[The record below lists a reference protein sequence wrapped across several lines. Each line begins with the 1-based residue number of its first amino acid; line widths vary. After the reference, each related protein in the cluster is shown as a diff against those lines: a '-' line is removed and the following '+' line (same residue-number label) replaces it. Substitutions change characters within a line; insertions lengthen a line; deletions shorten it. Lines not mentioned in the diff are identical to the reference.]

1 MHRKVRPLRNLQTS
15 KVPRTVDSNSTS
27 KTSREIDSLRELIL
41 RMGQLSEDILARSLK
56 SVWERDEAAAR
67 QVAVDDLVIDRLEIE
82 IDQTVLRQL
91 ALLAPVAQDLRQVIG
106 VKTMSTDL
114 ERVGDLARNIAK
126 CSLRLIERDAA
137 SPPPILRHL
146 ARLCQQLLSLSL
158 RSYADTDVVL
168 ARKVLAMDDEV
179 DDEEDRAI
187 RESIDRIRHAPEST
201 GEEVDLIFIAQS
213 LERVADH
220 ATNIAED
227 VILIAESLNLKHAEK
242 LSS

>member
-1 MHRKVRPLRNLQTS
+1 MHRKVQS
-15 KVPRTVDSNSTS
+15 IVDSTSTS

-56 SVWERDEAAAR
+56 AAWEKDEAAAR
-67 QVAVDDLVIDRLEIE
+67 QVAVDDLEIDRIEIA

-106 VKTMSTDL
+106 VKTMATDL

-126 CSLRLIERDAA
+126 CALRLIDRDAGD
-137 SPPPILRHL
+137 PPPIMRNL
-146 ARLCQQLLSLSL
+146 ARNCQNLLSLSM
-158 RSYADTDVVL
+158 RSYADTDVEL
-168 ARKVLAMDDEV
+168 ARKVLAMDDDV
-179 DDEEDRAI
+179 DAEEDRAI
-187 RESIDRIRHAPEST
+187 LEAIKRIEQSPEST
-201 GEEVDLIFIAQS
+201 GTEIDLIFIAQS